1 MKVVLLLGTLVAL
14 GLAVFE
20 VTMSPSTS
28 ERLQLLTVFGV
39 MAAVTAGLVYLLRPV
54 ASRFRSLRSTV
65 VMVAMVTLAIAVA
78 VALSTASLMF
88 LTVHDLTLLFVVLA
102 FGTMLGVV
110 VATMLSKPL
119 ESDLGRLRRTA
130 EQVKGGDLDA
140 RTGIGRPDELGEA
153 AHAFD
158 GMVAQLQANERT
170 RREFLSAVGHDL
182 RSPLA
187 ALRATVEALE
197 DGVARDPD
205 RYLRSMRAD
214 LDAMAHLVDDLELLA
229 TIEAGK
235 VEVERVP
242 VDLAELADE
251 SIEALA
257 PVAAQHDVELRLEAG
272 GRVAAVGGARELGRV
287 IRNLV
292 DNAIRHAPPGT
303 EVVVRVSNGSAAEVR
318 VCDAGPGFPAD
329 FVTSA
334 FDSFVTGDAARTRHG
349 GAGLGLAIA
358 RGFVSAHGGE
368 IWAEP
373 GPGGTVAFR
382 LPSPG

>member
-1 MKVVLLLGTLVAL
+1 
-14 GLAVFE
+14 
-20 VTMSPSTS
+20 
-28 ERLQLLTVFGV
+28 
-39 MAAVTAGLVYLLRPV
+39 
-54 ASRFRSLRSTV
+54 
-65 VMVAMVTLAIAVA
+65 
-78 VALSTASLMF
+78 
-88 LTVHDLTLLFVVLA
+88 
-102 FGTMLGVV
+102 
-110 VATMLSKPL
+110 
-119 ESDLGRLRRTA
+119 
-130 EQVKGGDLDA
+130 
-140 RTGIGRPDELGEA
+140 
-153 AHAFD
+153 
-158 GMVAQLQANERT
+158 
-170 RREFLSAVGHDL
+170 
-182 RSPLA
+182 
-187 ALRATVEALE
+187 
-197 DGVARDPD
+197 
-205 RYLRSMRAD
+205 MRAD

>member
-1 MKVVLLLGTLVAL
+1 MRVVLLLGAVVAL

-20 VTMSPSTS
+20 VTMSPSPS
-28 ERLQLLTVFGV
+28 ERLQLLTVFAV
-39 MAAVTAGLVYLLRPV
+39 MAAVTAGLVYLLRSV

-153 AHAFD
+153 ARAFD
-158 GMVAQLQANERT
+158 GMVSQLQANERT

-235 VEVERVP
+235 VEVKRVP

-251 SIEALA
+251 SIEALS
-257 PVAAQHDVELRLEAG
+257 PVAAQHDVRLRLEAG
-272 GRVAAVGGARELGRV
+272 GSVAAVGGARELGRV

-292 DNAIRHAPPGT
+292 DNAIRHAPAGT
-303 EVVVRVSNGSAAEVR
+303 EVVVRVSNGHAAEVR
-318 VCDAGPGFPAD
+318 VCDAGPGFSAD

-382 LPSPG
+382 LPPPG